1 MKHYIEIAVT
11 FLTSLLATVAIAFLF
26 GVYARV
32 LVGAFC
38 LGYGCK

>member
-1 MKHYIEIAVT
+1 MNKYIEVAVK
-11 FLTSLLATVAIAFLF
+11 FLTSLLVTVVFVALF